1 MKIIAIT
8 GSIGCGKTYL
18 ANMIRSLGYAVYDAD
33 KWVKYLYYKKEFL
46 AEIKKVFPKVFDEN
60 GVFNKR
66 NLRNIVF
73 NDNKE
78 LKKLESLIHPFLK
91 NKLKQK
97 INQLASK
104 EKFMFI
110 DVALLFEMKWDNYCD
125 YIILADVDKNI
136 QKQRV
141 MKRDN
146 ITEDDFNKIIN
157 VQIDNNL
164 KKCMSDLIIDTA
176 QTDGI
181 VKTQLINF
189 IEGIS

>member
-33 KWVKYLYYKKEFL
+33 KWVKYLYYKKKFL
-46 AEIKKVFPKVFDEN
+46 TKIKKVFPKVFDEN

-110 DVALLFEMKWDNYCD
+110 DVAVLFELKWDNYCD

-136 QKQRV
+136 QKQKV
-141 MKRDN
+141 IKHAK
-146 ITEDDFNKIIN
+146 ITEDDLKKIIN

-181 VKTQLINF
+181 VKTQQINF